1 MEEVRAIESQ
11 AIARAC
17 RIGQKN
23 KVMVIRV
30 LIEKTIE
37 EEIIR
42 ASYDKDVQINFKP
55 DDMIINELINVIPKN
70 EPSQKHIEI

>member
-1 MEEVRAIESQ
+1 
-11 AIARAC
+11 
-17 RIGQKN
+17 
-23 KVMVIRV
+23 MVIRV

-42 ASYDKDVQINFKP
+42 ASYDKNVQINFKP
-55 DDMIINELINVIPKN
+55 DDMIINELINVSTYK